1 MNNYKLI
8 KLKEGYIIISDE
20 EIENYYFNNHTK
32 EIYLEIHPKRL
43 EVTNKELNKEII
55 FKIIASTFIP
65 QLPNIDFNNL
75 EEEFGVINWLNIA
88 IQEEEQEIENN
99 KEYHSTS
106 WYNGFKLGWQ
116 KVQELNKDKLYTAD
130 ELIKNFKPAFD
141 KFINDGGAIG
151 SNENW
156 VQFQNIVEW
165 FPKYLQSLH
174 SKTIWDIEIEEYCG
188 YKDCTLFGCQKY
200 ACCKYENL
208 QIPKI
213 LNNKIKILKIK

>member
-1 MNNYKLI
+1 MDYKLI
-8 KLKEGYIIISDE
+8 KLKEGYIIVSDE
-20 EIENYYFNNHTK
+20 ALINNDNYYHKIRKTIHKTYDNADYFINNT
-32 EIYLEIHPKRL
+32 IYENLK
-43 EVTNKELNKEII
+43 
-55 FKIIASTFIP
+55 KIIASTFIP
-65 QLPNIDFNNL
+65 ELPNIDFNGL